1 MESWGEVLWDRHD
14 QVLAEV
20 GQSRR
25 DLERYYGEF
34 FIQRS
39 RIEEEYA
46 MSIKNVIKMFSTGGN
61 SQIRLN
67 RQFR

>member
-1 MESWGEVLWDRHD
+1 MESLGEVLWDRHG

-25 DLERYYGEF
+25 DLETFYGEF

-39 RIEEEYA
+39 RIEEKYA
-46 MSIKNVIKMFSTGGN
+46 MSIKSLIKMFSTGRNG
-61 SQIRLN
+61 QIRSN
-67 RQFR
+67 RKFR